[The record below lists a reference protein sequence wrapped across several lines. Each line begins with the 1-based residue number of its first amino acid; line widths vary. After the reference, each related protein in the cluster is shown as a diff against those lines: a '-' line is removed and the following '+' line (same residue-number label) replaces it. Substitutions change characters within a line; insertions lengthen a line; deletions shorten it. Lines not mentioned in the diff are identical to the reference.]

1 MLLRGGGQ
9 HQSTV
14 DLLTGIATNPSRE
27 GFNVLLR
34 FGEGDTPPSKM
45 PSLKILV
52 A

>member
-9 HQSTV
+9 LQSTV
-14 DLLTGIATNPSRE
+14 DLLTGIATKPSRE

-34 FGEGDTPPSKM
+34 FGEGETPPPKM